1 MQAQKYSCAS
11 LSLKKQKEA
20 DVHLK
25 LDKVTLISDFQERLL
40 HKRFCEYKINDLIKL
55 ILQVPNLSTKCFQID
70 IIIIVLHS

>member
-25 LDKVTLISDFQERLL
+25 LDKVTLISDFQETASQT
-40 HKRFCEYKINDLIKL
+40 
-55 ILQVPNLSTKCFQID
+55 ILWV
-70 IIIIVLHS
+70 